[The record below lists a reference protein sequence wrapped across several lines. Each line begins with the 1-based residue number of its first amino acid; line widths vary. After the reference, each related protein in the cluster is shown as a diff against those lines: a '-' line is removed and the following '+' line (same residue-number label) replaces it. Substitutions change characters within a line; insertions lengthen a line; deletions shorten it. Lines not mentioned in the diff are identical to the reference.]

1 MIEEVI
7 QYGYKYEK
15 DYDLYLVRRVDGEHL
30 RYVVPSGLFKNIVME
45 EEKRLGKKL
54 FVVNEDGFIHFDS
67 KGTNAIVDLKGL
79 NYTTEQVDEI
89 VRGIESQYVVT
100 MEPKSV
106 GRSRFLSIFKN
117 IGRKQHCYFLFCL
130 KKYT

>member
-30 RYVVPSGLFKNIVME
+30 RYIVPSGLFKKIVVDE
-45 EEKRLGKKL
+45 ERRLGKKL
-54 FVVNEDGFIHFDS
+54 FVVNEDGFVHFDS

-79 NYTTEQVDEI
+79 KYTTEEVDDI
-89 VRGIESQYVVT
+89 VRSIESQYVGT
-100 MEPKSV
+100 IEPKSV

-117 IGRKQHCYFLFCL
+117 IGRK
-130 KKYT
+130 

>member
-117 IGRKQHCYFLFCL
+117 IGRK
-130 KKYT
+130 

>member
-30 RYVVPSGLFKNIVME
+30 RYTVPSGLFKKIVVDE
-45 EEKRLGKKL
+45 ERRLGKKL
-54 FVVNEDGFIHFDS
+54 FVVNEDGFVHFDS

-79 NYTTEQVDEI
+79 KYTTEEVDEI
-89 VRGIESQYVVT
+89 VKGIESQYENI
-100 MEPKSV
+100 EPKNV

-117 IGRKQHCYFLFCL
+117 IGRK
-130 KKYT
+130 

>member
-30 RYVVPSGLFKNIVME
+30 RYAVPSGLFKNIVME

-117 IGRKQHCYFLFCL
+117 IGRK
-130 KKYT
+130 